1 MRELNNQNQH
11 EFLLAKEVYGIDLD
25 PIRKEYGAIFAI
37 RVFKSFFYKG
47 TRKLK
52 PSPKINLK
60 TPGPKKLKGN
70 LVDFTNLLNSCG
82 FSIKFETWPEDFID
96 EDIGEVVTIQ
106 RFKFKKINPL
116 KETTRP

>member
-1 MRELNNQNQH
+1 MQKLNNQNQY
-11 EFLLAKEVYGIDLD
+11 EFLLAKEVYSIDLE

-52 PSPKINLK
+52 SGPEINL
-60 TPGPKKLKGN
+60 PRPKKIKGG
-70 LVDFTNLLNSCG
+70 LIDFTNLLNSCG
-82 FSIKFETWPEDFID
+82 FSIKFQTWLEDFID
-96 EDIGEVVTIQ
+96 EDTGEVVTIK

-116 KETTRP
+116 KESVRY